1 MIRNLF
7 TAVCILVSG
16 FVPLAVQSQNF
27 AREFIENQKDK
38 SKTEVVYVDFVDEI
52 LHTNTTLS
60 MMEGFDE
67 LDAETK
73 DLLTK
78 KYTIVSDKVNDSILL
93 SVFKT
98 KLLSTLNSFGFDVRE
113 CKADSFPQTLQ
124 PNEHT
129 LQVAQFELEEFVV
142 NDTIAAKDNNQ
153 TISYTKLL
161 SGIRWNTWLK
171 YNTSD
176 TNTCLIFFADDET
189 TDDFFGF
196 IEKTGGQYYAD
207 YTLTK
212 INPNDAYLL
221 AHSNAE
227 LCGRYFFNFLMNR
240 YVWLKTSGN
249 PPMYYS
255 IGRQGNLI
263 SDDKPFDNFDV
274 IQ

>member
-78 KYTIVSDKVNDSILL
+78 KYTLVSDKVNDSILL

-98 KLLSTLNSFGFDVRE
+98 KFLSTLNSFGFDVRE
-113 CKADSFPQTLQ
+113 CKADSFPQTIQ

-129 LQVAQFELEEFVV
+129 LQVAQFELEEFMV

-189 TDDFFGF
+189 
-196 IEKTGGQYYAD
+196 I
-207 YTLTK
+207 
-212 INPNDAYLL
+212 
-221 AHSNAE
+221 
-227 LCGRYFFNFLMNR
+227 LCRLH
-240 YVWLKTSGN
+240 
-249 PPMYYS
+249 PHE
-255 IGRQGNLI
+255 
-263 SDDKPFDNFDV
+263 DKPKRCLPIGTLQCRTMRKILLQLPDEQICMAKNLGQSYNV
-274 IQ
+274 LLHRQTR

>member
-1 MIRNLF
+1 MTRDLF
-7 TAVCILVSG
+7 TTICVFVSV
-16 FVPLAVQSQNF
+16 FVPFAAQSQNF
-27 AREFIENQKDK
+27 AREFVENQKDK
-38 SKTEVVYVDFVDEI
+38 SKTEIVYVDFVDEI
-52 LHTNTTLS
+52 LHTNSTIA

-73 DLLTK
+73 DRLTK
-78 KYTIVSDKVNDSILL
+78 KYTLVGDKVNDSILL
-93 SVFKT
+93 NVFKT
-98 KLLSTLNSFGFDVRE
+98 KFLSTLGSYGFEVRE
-113 CKADSFPQTLQ
+113 CKADNFPQTLQ
-124 PNEHT
+124 ANEHT
-129 LQVAQFELEEFVV
+129 LQVAQFELEEFMV
-142 NDTIAAKDNNQ
+142 NDTILAKDNNQ

-161 SGIRWNTWLK
+161 SGVRWNTWLK

-189 TDDFFGF
+189 TDDLFGY
-196 IEKTGGQYYAD
+196 IGKTGGQYYVD

-240 YVWLKTSGN
+240 HVWIKTSGN

-255 IGRQGNLI
+255 IGRQGNIL
-263 SDDKPFDNFDV
+263 SDDKPFDNFDI